1 MQISRERLG
10 SIIREEFIRFI
21 KEAEEKE
28 TDIADAEQDSGQKGP
43 PVAADPKT
51 PVKPQ
56 PKGGQASA
64 SPKEDPKADPTA
76 KGGEEAPAVEDE
88 ADVTGGKIS
97 STVVGKTVQSI
108 SLEPKSKIL
117 PGAKELVVTFDQIT
131 DPLRVLI
138 AKTGEVKFYF
148 RGLHNEL

>member
-1 MQISRERLG
+1 MQISRERFG
-10 SIIREEFIRFI
+10 RIIREEFIRFI
-21 KEAEEKE
+21 KEAEENE
-28 TDIADAEQDSGQKGP
+28 TDIADAEQDSNGKGAP
-43 PVAADPKT
+43 IAADPKT

-64 SPKEDPKADPTA
+64 SPKEDPKPDPTA
-76 KGGEEAPAVEDE
+76 KGEELAAVEDE

-97 STVVGKTVQSI
+97 STVVGKTIQSI

-117 PGAKELVVTFDQIT
+117 PGAKELVITFDQLT

-138 AKTGEVKFYF
+138 TSRGEIKFFF
-148 RGLHNEL
+148 RGIHNEL